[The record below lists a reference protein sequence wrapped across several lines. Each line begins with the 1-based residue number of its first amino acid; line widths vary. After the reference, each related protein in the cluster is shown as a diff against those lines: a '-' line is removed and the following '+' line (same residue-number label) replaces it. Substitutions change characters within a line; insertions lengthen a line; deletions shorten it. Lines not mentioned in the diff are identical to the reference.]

1 MAVVCIRLGAR
12 ANFASKIPQSLVG
25 TNQLHTAEEELP
37 SRASNEETLRMGD
50 YRDILS
56 LTRVLMYGPESK
68 ADADL
73 VIERY

>member
-1 MAVVCIRLGAR
+1 MAIVCIRLGAQ
-12 ANFASKIPQSLVG
+12 ANFSSNISHSLVS
-25 TNQLHTAEEELP
+25 TNQLYTAEEELP

-56 LTRVLMYGPESK
+56 LTRVLVYGPESK

-73 VIERY
+73 VIER